1 MDPTIDF
8 VELLAKTHYSF
19 LEGASSPE
27 ELFSTAAMMGY
38 AGLGIADIQ
47 GLYGVARSHIAAKKQ
62 GLPLYV
68 GAQVPWKNTLLH
80 LFALNRKGYGD
91 LCELLSCFHQEVPW
105 ELEAFSS
112 DLLAFVPAAP
122 FPHLEEL
129 QSLFPKRLAFFC
141 SLAFE
146 GRDAQ
151 RIKQAESLI
160 DTFHLPC
167 IASNE
172 PLYHISQRKILHDV
186 LRSIKNLTSLSNAGF
201 HLTPNNESYLK
212 PLNVL
217 ASLYKKHPEW
227 LRATKDFASLCTFS
241 LDELRYHYPREWL
254 PEGHTSDSY
263 LRELVQKGT
272 LKRFGHT
279 VPSQVSHQI
288 EHELALIQDLHY
300 ADYFLTIWDIVQFAS
315 SRSILFQGRGSA
327 ANSLVCYLL
336 GITAIDPIRMNLLF
350 ERFISKERHEPPDI
364 DIDFEHERR
373 EEVIQYIY
381 ERYGRD
387 RAALTAEV
395 ICFRKKSA
403 LREVGKTL
411 GIPVDEIERFQ
422 MISKKRP
429 LDEILVGELQGT
441 SPHLSSEL
449 LAKYLALCQEIY
461 GLPKHLGTHVG
472 GFVLAQEKLSRM
484 IPIEK
489 AAQASRTIVQWDK
502 NDLDNLNFT
511 RVDILGLG
519 ILTAIRKC
527 FELVKE
533 IYHVNLS
540 LNTIP
545 AEDPKVYDAI
555 CKADTVGVFQIESR
569 AQMNML
575 PRLKPRTFYDLVV
588 QVAIVRPGPIQGEMV
603 HPYLRRRQG
612 LEEVDYPHP
621 ELEAILKKTYGVP
634 LFQEQIMKMAMT
646 VAGFSGGEA
655 DELRRAM
662 GIWRRDGKNRLS
674 LMGEKFRQGL
684 IKKGISKDFAD
695 RIFSQIEGF
704 AEYGFPESHAASFA
718 LLAYASAYLKVYY
731 PDAYV
736 VALLNSQPMGFYNS
750 HTLLYDA
757 MRHGVTVHPID
768 INFSSWNNTLISPQV
783 IRLGFREIFGLRK
796 SVSQAIERLRESRPF
811 FGFTDFISRLKE
823 ALAPDV
829 LTKRDLFFLAASD
842 SFQSI
847 HLKRREAFWEI
858 QKLGL
863 QDSFTL
869 NSKDEPLDL
878 PQEKDWEKVTL
889 DFQAFGISL
898 GEHPMK
904 VLASERATLKAL
916 DSRALQKAKDKQK
929 VKHAGMVVSRQM
941 PPTANGVLF
950 LTLEDEWGLSNL
962 IVWKD
967 TAYKYKHV
975 LWNHSFLL
983 IEGTIQRDSKS
994 QVLHLI
1000 VSSVSPL

>member
-1 MDPTIDF
+1 MDPTTDF

-38 AGLGIADIQ
+38 AGLGIADVD
-47 GLYGVARSHIAAKKQ
+47 GLYGIARAHTASKKQ
-62 GLPLYV
+62 GIPLYV
-68 GAQVPWKNTLLH
+68 GTQIPWKSTSLH
-80 LFALNRKGYGD
+80 LFAMNRKGYGD
-91 LCELLSCFHQEVPW
+91 LCELLSCFHQELPW
-105 ELEAFSS
+105 ELESFSS
-112 DLLAFVPAAP
+112 DLLAFIPATP
-122 FPHLEEL
+122 FSNLDEL
-129 QSLFPKRLAFFC
+129 QALFPRRLAFFC
-141 SLAFE
+141 SLSFE
-146 GRDAQ
+146 GRDAHKM
-151 RIKQAESLI
+151 KQAETLI
-160 DTFHLPC
+160 DTFRLPC

-172 PLYHISQRKILHDV
+172 PLYHIPQRKILHDV
-186 LRSIKNLTSLSNAGF
+186 LRSIKHLTPLTSAGF
-201 HLTPNNESYLK
+201 HLTPNNEKYLK
-212 PLNVL
+212 SL
-217 ASLYKKHPEW
+217 ATLSQLYKDHPEW
-227 LRATKDFASLCTFS
+227 LRATKEFASLCTFS

-263 LRELVQKGT
+263 LRELVEKGA
-272 LKRFGHT
+272 LHRFGKAVSST
-279 VPSQVSHQI
+279 VSNQI
-288 EHELALIQDLHY
+288 EHELSLIKELHY

-315 SRSILFQGRGSA
+315 SKHILFQGRGSA

-381 ERYGRD
+381 TRYGRA

-411 GIPVDEIERFQ
+411 GIRADEIERFQ
-422 MISKKRP
+422 LISKKRP
-429 LDEILVGELQGT
+429 LDQIPVEDLQGEST
-441 SPHLSSEL
+441 HLSSEL

-461 GLPKHLGTHVG
+461 GLPRHLGTHVG
-472 GFVLAQEKLSRM
+472 GFVLSQEKLSRM

-527 FELVKE
+527 FELIQEV
-533 IYHVNLS
+533 YQVQLS
-540 LNTIP
+540 LSTIP

-684 IKKGISKDFAD
+684 IKKGISQEFAD

-731 PDAYV
+731 PDAYM

-757 MRHGVTVHPID
+757 MRHGVTVQPID
-768 INFSSWNNTLISPQV
+768 INFSAWDNSLISPHL

-796 SVSQAIERLRESRPF
+796 SVSQTIERLRKTRPF
-811 FGFTDFISRLKE
+811 FGFSDFISRMKE

-829 LTKRDLFFLAASD
+829 LTKRDLFFLASSD
-842 SFQSI
+842 CFQSV

-863 QDSFTL
+863 QDSFDL
-869 NSKDEPLDL
+869 KSSEDPLAL
-878 PQEKDWEKVTL
+878 PPEKAWEKVTQ
-889 DFQAFGISL
+889 DFHSFGISL
-898 GEHPMK
+898 GEHPMA
-904 VLASERATLKAL
+904 VLRSERTNLNAI
-916 DSRALQKAKDKQK
+916 DSRSIHKAKNNQK

-967 TAYKYKHV
+967 TAAKYKQI
-975 LWNHSFLL
+975 LWTHSFLL
-983 IEGTIQRDSKS
+983 VEGTIQRDPKS

-1000 VSSVSPL
+1000 VTSVSPL